1 MVGVTREREREF
13 QRESESAM
21 KETYESLVLVVFGGE
36 GYFSQSMKKIVSAAS
51 YVETRDVLI

>member
-1 MVGVTREREREF
+1 
-13 QRESESAM
+13 M